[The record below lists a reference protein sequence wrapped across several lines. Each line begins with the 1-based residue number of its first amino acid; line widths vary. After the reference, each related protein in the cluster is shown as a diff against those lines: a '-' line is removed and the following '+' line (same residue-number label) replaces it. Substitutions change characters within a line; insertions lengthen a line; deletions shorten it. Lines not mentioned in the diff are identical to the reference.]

1 MKHIVLLFAL
11 IMTTTLVHAGVMPE
25 DLIPQSVEVTGEVVD
40 QAVVSESTLQKK
52 LNELLAFVIM
62 AFIILL

>member
-1 MKHIVLLFAL
+1 MKHIVLLSAL

-40 QAVVSESTLQKK
+40 QAVVSEATLQKK

>member
-1 MKHIVLLFAL
+1 MKHIVLLSAL

-40 QAVVSESTLQKK
+40 ALMSPM
-52 LNELLAFVIM
+52 VIM
-62 AFIILL
+62 RSSQTVGHKT

>member
-1 MKHIVLLFAL
+1 
-11 IMTTTLVHAGVMPE
+11 MTTTLVHAGVMPE

-40 QAVVSESTLQKK
+40 QAVVSEATLQKK

>member
-1 MKHIVLLFAL
+1 
-11 IMTTTLVHAGVMPE
+11 MTTTLVHAGVMPE

>member
-40 QAVVSESTLQKK
+40 QAVVTESTLQKK

>member
-1 MKHIVLLFAL
+1 VKHIVLLFAL

>member
-1 MKHIVLLFAL
+1 MKHIVLLSAL
-11 IMTTTLVHAGVMPE
+11 IMTTALVHAGVMPE